1 MGNYKYQTGIN
12 KECWQ
17 AFAQSRLL
25 IEVVTKTI
33 RECLKVWLETRE
45 QAQSEALTDEQVFR
59 QKLFPLQTMYMGLK
73 LLITVCQNNKS
84 EETISYIQEV
94 LPAEMLT

>member
-1 MGNYKYQTGIN
+1 MFDPHYIVVQKQQSAQQTAYDSFYKNNPNCNNIVGDYMGNYKYQTGIN

-25 IEVVTKTI
+25 TEVVTKTI

-45 QAQSEALTDEQVFR
+45 
-59 QKLFPLQTMYMGLK
+59 
-73 LLITVCQNNKS
+73 
-84 EETISYIQEV
+84 
-94 LPAEMLT
+94 